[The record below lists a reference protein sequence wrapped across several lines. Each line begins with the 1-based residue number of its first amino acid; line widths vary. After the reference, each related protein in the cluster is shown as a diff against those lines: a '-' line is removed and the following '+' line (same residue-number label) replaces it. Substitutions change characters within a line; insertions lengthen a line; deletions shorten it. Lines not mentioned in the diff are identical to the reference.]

1 MKVLNNTFKVLDIFL
16 EHPSEISLDEL
27 TSLSNL
33 NKTTL
38 SRIVRELVKYGF
50 LMQREN
56 RGKYSLGYKYFDF
69 VGHIKIQMKTR
80 DIAVPYLVKLSQ
92 CVNES
97 IILALWTKGR
107 AGVTETFQTK
117 YTLKV
122 IPDEGSRLSLNTT
135 SCGKVILANL
145 STKEFNEIYKERK
158 LERFTPNSITDFQDL
173 KRHLAI
179 IRREGVAF
187 DDEENTPGVRSIAAA
202 IMNFEGNV
210 VGAVGVIG
218 PSVRLTRARM
228 IELVTPVRDCAEE
241 ISRGLGW
248 PVENKVTAGK
258 K

>member
-16 EHPSEISLDEL
+16 VNRSEISLDEL
-27 TSLSNL
+27 TKLSKL

-69 VGHIKIQMKTR
+69 TGHMKIQMKTR

-92 CVNES
+92 QVNES

-107 AGVTETFQTK
+107 AAVTETFQTK

-122 IPDEGSRLSLNTT
+122 IPNEGSRLSLNTT
-135 SCGKVILANL
+135 SCGKAILANL
-145 STKEFNEIYKERK
+145 STNEFNEMYKDQE
-158 LERFTPNSITDFQDL
+158 LERWTPNSITNFQDL
-173 KRHLAI
+173 KRHLTI

-187 DDEENTPGVRSIAAA
+187 DDEENTPGVRSLAAVLK
-202 IMNFEGNV
+202 NFEGNV
-210 VGAVGVIG
+210 VGSVGVIG

-228 IELVTPVRDCAEE
+228 IELVTPVRNCAEE
-241 ISRGLGW
+241 ISKALGS
-248 PVENKVTAGK
+248 PRS
-258 K
+258 